1 MTRKT
6 NPVRKG
12 RALNPPPCLAP
23 SVPTE
28 GGTGRNKELML
39 SISTIPSIPVC
50 RQQGMLSFSNGVKVL
65 QSGKGKPA
73 CLGQECPSSFGYVR
87 AHKISKGYRC
97 RSSYRGL
104 LLDTGYSSFP
114 WSGLL
119 DFLCELPASIRA
131 SSPLNDI
138 SSDLRPYGLCSLSL
152 LHNKPSPIFT
162 GGYRSVTH
170 YIGYPV
176 VLKYLIHPLA
186 SPKIPANQASP
197 LCFPDQRYTSVQ
209 GEPLP
214 EVGRLNFCL

>member
-1 MTRKT
+1 
-6 NPVRKG
+6 
-12 RALNPPPCLAP
+12 
-23 SVPTE
+23 
-28 GGTGRNKELML
+28 
-39 SISTIPSIPVC
+39 
-50 RQQGMLSFSNGVKVL
+50 MLSFSNGVKVL

-73 CLGQECPSSFGYVR
+73 CLGQEYPSPFGYVR

-186 SPKIPANQASP
+186 SPKTPANQASP
-197 LCFPDQRYTSVQ
+197 LCSLEQR
-209 GEPLP
+209 
-214 EVGRLNFCL
+214 